1 MKHRIGT
8 ILCAVSLLFGVIYPQ
23 ETWAKDAF
31 TNKDFLAMPDV
42 QKKFWLSGAIT
53 TLGHVALVKGKKTS
67 QCVYDWYFT
76 DAAKKNGRIFA
87 AMQKYPDYTPSSL
100 IIVMLEKACGKFVQ
114 KDG

>member
-1 MKHRIGT
+1 M
-8 ILCAVSLLFGVIYPQ
+8 AVFCGSLFTLTAIYPQ
-23 ETWAKDAF
+23 ETWASDAF

-53 TLGHVALVKGKKTS
+53 TLGHVALVKDKKTS
-67 QCVYDWYFT
+67 QCVYDWYFA
-76 DAAKKNGRIFA
+76 DAAKKNGRILA

-114 KDG
+114 KDS